1 MVRKPYDIG
10 DKVCFLDPNSAV
22 DNDGP
27 PGGGWL
33 VENVDLYTT
42 TVRQGTTREY
52 ATFANGSLSNS
63 RIINLRRSDKPNIYM
78 YLKFPLDISKEQLR
92 DFRKGINDFIRDRPR
107 EWVKLISLRCTTF
120 EVDSKH
126 LKFTL
131 ILQHRESWQSH
142 GAIQVSKSKM
152 YIHALLLQKKLQM
165 DFSAPKAPVELPE
178 APPKSVDIED
188 LVVRD
193 PLAPNESESFES
205 TQVMSTSSVD
215 GPLFRRKGTR
225 SAGESNQEVRDVE
238 KSKDK

>member
-1 MVRKPYDIG
+1 MPIIVR
-10 DKVCFLDPNSAV
+10 
-22 DNDGP
+22 
-27 PGGGWL
+27 
-33 VENVDLYTT
+33 
-42 TVRQGTTREY
+42 
-52 ATFANGSLSNS
+52 
-63 RIINLRRSDKPNIYM
+63 NI
-78 YLKFPLDISKEQLR
+78 L
-92 DFRKGINDFIRDRPR
+92 FRKCHICRRFRLN
-107 EWVKLISLRCTTF
+107 VKVRIYHEPSDALSELFLLCTTF

-178 APPKSVDIED
+178 APPKPVNVED
-188 LVVRD
+188 LVVENTS
-193 PLAPNESESFES
+193 ATNEPESFES
-205 TQVMSTSSVD
+205 TQVLPTSSVD

-225 SAGESNQEVRDVE
+225 STGESKQEVRDVE